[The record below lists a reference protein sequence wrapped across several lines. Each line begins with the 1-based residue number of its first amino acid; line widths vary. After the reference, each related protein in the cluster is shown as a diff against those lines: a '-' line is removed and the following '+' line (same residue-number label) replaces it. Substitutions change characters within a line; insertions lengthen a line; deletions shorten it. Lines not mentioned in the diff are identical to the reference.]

1 MTITDQVVLL
11 IALFF
16 VLGFAANR
24 TVDALFNI
32 GKIFKIKSFIMGF
45 LILGMAT
52 SIPEFL
58 IGLNSIA
65 NKNPFLSFGNLIGAN
80 IVLLTF
86 ITGLAAIL
94 NKKLFILR
102 SFSKKEIYLASI
114 LIFLPVLLAI
124 DKEITQLDGVILIV
138 TFAIY
143 FLFVAFEKPHYDV
156 EHKTRV
162 KLKPNIFLFL
172 MGLAIM
178 IFSSKYIVATGTQIT
193 TLLRLSP
200 LVLGILIFSLGTN
213 LPEIIL
219 TLKSYRST
227 KKYLAF
233 GDVMGSAAANTL
245 IAGIVGFTQPFKIND
260 YNSLIITAL
269 TLLISIA
276 LFASF
281 VISGRMITRREGI
294 FLLIFYGIFIT
305 ILTFTNLKELV
316 VMGL

>member
-1 MTITDQVVLL
+1 MVLADQTVLL

-16 VLGFAANR
+16 ILGFAANR

-32 GKIFKIKSFIMGF
+32 SKILRIKSFVMGF

-58 IGLNSIA
+58 IGLNAIA
-65 NKNPFLSFGNLIGAN
+65 TKNPFLSYGNLIGAN

-86 ITGLAAIL
+86 ITGLAALL

-114 LIFLPVLLAI
+114 LIFLPVLLALDKQISQI
-124 DKEITQLDGVILIV
+124 DGLILIV
-138 TFAIY
+138 SFVIY
-143 FLFVAFEKPHYDV
+143 FLFVAFEKPHYEI
-156 EHKTRV
+156 EHKTKV

-172 MGLAIM
+172 LGLAIM
-178 IFSSKYIVATGTQIT
+178 IFASKYIVSAGSEIASF
-193 TLLRLSP
+193 LKFSP
-200 LVLGILIFSLGTN
+200 LVLGILVFSLGTN

-219 TLKSYRST
+219 TLKSYRSV

-233 GDVMGSAAANTL
+233 GDIVGSAAANTL
-245 IAGIVGFTQPFKIND
+245 IAGIIGFTQPFKIAD
-260 YNSLIITAL
+260 YTSILITTLALFVSLG
-269 TLLISIA
+269 

-281 VISGRMITRREGI
+281 VISGKMISRREGVL
-294 FLLIFYGIFIT
+294 LLIFYGLFIS
-305 ILTFTNLKELV
+305 ILTLSSLKDFV
-316 VMGL
+316 ITGY